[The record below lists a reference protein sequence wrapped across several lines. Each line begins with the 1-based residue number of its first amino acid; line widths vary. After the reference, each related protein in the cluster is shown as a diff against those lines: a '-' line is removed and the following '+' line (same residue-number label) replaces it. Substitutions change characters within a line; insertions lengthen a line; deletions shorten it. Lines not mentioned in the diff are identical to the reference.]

1 MNFGAQ
7 FHFQKTPLTSQS
19 CCCSEVAAF
28 IFVPS
33 QICEEAETACCAV
46 SVKIVKDKCT

>member
-19 CCCSEVAAF
+19 RCCREVASF

-33 QICEEAETACCAV
+33 QICEEAETAL
-46 SVKIVKDKCT
+46 KIVKDKCT